1 MKKYILILTIL
12 STIYLVGCGHE
23 HTFSDATCTDPKICT
38 ECGEIEG
45 TALDHNWIDA
55 TCENPKTCSLCNITE
70 GNPLDHNWI
79 DATMESPKTCSL
91 CNLTEGEPLAPDSGV
106 DSAGTSVTLEP
117 DEYKGDDNYE
127 TNTTSNEEEDYPE
140 FKQMIEE
147 GLLTQEEYEELVEEL
162 RAASESTP
170 SSTVEVTKIG
180 PGAEVTD
187 GIETGAPQYGEVDVN
202 AVDASDAAHYR
213 ID

>member
-12 STIYLVGCGHE
+12 STISLVGCGHE

-38 ECGEIEG
+38 ECQETEG
-45 TALDHNWIDA
+45 TA
-55 TCENPKTCSLCNITE
+55 
-70 GNPLDHNWI
+70 LDHNWI

-117 DEYKGDDNYE
+117 DEYKGDDE
-127 TNTTSNEEEDYPE
+127 VSDEELTESME
-140 FKQMIEE
+140 QIMEE
-147 GLLTQEEYEELVEEL
+147 GLISQEDFDMFLDALKESTIE
-162 RAASESTP
+162 ESTP
-170 SSTVEVTKIG
+170 SVNVTINEEG
-180 PGAEVTD
+180 LPPVTD
-187 GIETGAPQYGEVDVN
+187 GQGGSGRAYGE
-202 AVDASDAAHYR
+202 AANKQIDTSQFSGYR

>member
-12 STIYLVGCGHE
+12 STISLVGCGHE

-38 ECGEIEG
+38 ECQETEG

-70 GNPLDHNWI
+70 GNPLNHNWI

-117 DEYKGDDNYE
+117 DEYKGDDE
-127 TNTTSNEEEDYPE
+127 VSDEELTESME
-140 FKQMIEE
+140 QIMEE
-147 GLLTQEEYEELVEEL
+147 GLISQEDFDMFLDALKESTIE
-162 RAASESTP
+162 ESTP
-170 SSTVEVTKIG
+170 SVNVTINEEG
-180 PGAEVTD
+180 LPPVTD
-187 GIETGAPQYGEVDVN
+187 GQGGSGRAYGE
-202 AVDASDAAHYR
+202 AANKQIDTSQFSGYR